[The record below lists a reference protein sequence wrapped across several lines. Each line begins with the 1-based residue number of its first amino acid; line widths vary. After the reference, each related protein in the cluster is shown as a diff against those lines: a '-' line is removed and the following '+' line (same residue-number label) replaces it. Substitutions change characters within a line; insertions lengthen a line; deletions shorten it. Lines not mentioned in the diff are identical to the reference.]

1 MKTNSVE
8 VQDEYTWWMFLKF
21 VYFLSLSIWHEYKSF
36 FVGNVALKQ
45 LMWVFRCMLSRVT
58 GPCFNP
64 VGPAVLIS
72 WLWLLTAFEPSY
84 FQTGNHATFW
94 YSAPKVLYYFL
105 PFKPRH
111 SAFQYQQSPK
121 YPLIFWIIFCVWVLF
136 FQPCPACYARAE
148 QPFFHHLGQF
158 ELSSTVHS
166 ASF

>member
-1 MKTNSVE
+1 
-8 VQDEYTWWMFLKF
+8 
-21 VYFLSLSIWHEYKSF
+21 
-36 FVGNVALKQ
+36 
-45 LMWVFRCMLSRVT
+45 MWVFRCMLSRVT

-121 YPLIFWIIFCVWVLF
+121 YPLIFWIIFVCECYF
-136 FQPCPACYARAE
+136 FNPVRPVMRGPSS
-148 QPFFHHLGQF
+148 PFFTTWGNLNWAQPSTPNQF
-158 ELSSTVHS
+158 TETENNCFAFALAIKGS
-166 ASF
+166 AAQIF